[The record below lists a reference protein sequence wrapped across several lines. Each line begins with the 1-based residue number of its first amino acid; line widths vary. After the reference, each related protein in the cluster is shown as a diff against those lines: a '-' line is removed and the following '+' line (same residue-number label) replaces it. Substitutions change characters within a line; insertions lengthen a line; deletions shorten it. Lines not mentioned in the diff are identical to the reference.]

1 MSGTIDRRIRRT
13 KKAIRDA
20 LVSLIEEKG
29 FDALSVKD
37 ITTRANINRGTFY
50 LHYKDK
56 YDLLDQTLEE
66 VTQDIENILLEI
78 ASLSGIDVVNDHLP
92 LAIVIKLFE
101 YFKANARLMQAILA
115 TKGNNALQTQIKKT
129 MWHHVFEKNSATLI
143 KKEKLLV
150 PAEYLIS
157 YIAAAH
163 FGVVQEWLD
172 RGCRETPEEMARILT
187 SITFRGPLFAAGL
200 SSHSL

>member
-1 MSGTIDRRIRRT
+1 MSGTVDRRITRT
-13 KKAIRDA
+13 KSVIRDA

-66 VTQDIENILLEI
+66 VIQDIKNILLEI
-78 ASLSGIDVVNDHLP
+78 TTLSDTDVVNGKLP
-92 LAIVIKLFE
+92 LPIVIKLFE
-101 YFKANARLMQAILA
+101 YFKSNAPLMQAILA
-115 TKGNNALQTQIKKT
+115 TKGNNALQAQIKKS
-129 MWHHVFEKNSATLI
+129 MWHHVFEKGHATLI

-187 SITFRGPLFAAGL
+187 NITFRGPLFAAGI
-200 SSHSL
+200 SSHS